1 MRPLCIT
8 LVGVVAARFAAQSLA
23 IGEVNHTSRRIF
35 GQIFIFAK
43 FITFFYVLFMA
54 TVRQLEALRAVIDYG
69 TVTAAA
75 EALGLSQP
83 SVSKAISLLEHS
95 TGLKLFER
103 RRRRL
108 YPTAE
113 AMTLYAEVDKMFLS
127 LTRIVG
133 MSRELKSLTTGQVS
147 IVASPVLG
155 FNMLPDCIG
164 SFREEHPNVNVS
176 LHVHDAGVV
185 VQWIIAQQADV
196 GFGWNSIDHPAVS
209 SQMLCELEAVL
220 AVPPGHPLTK
230 KKVCTPADLEG
241 ETFLSFSRDTRTRH
255 NIDTM
260 LDRYGVSIYSPVEAY
275 MSESLCAMVANGS
288 GISLVN
294 PLSAETLESRGLL
307 TTRRFEPVIDMPL
320 RTLRP
325 RNRPKSMMCDAFVE
339 HTREQLRTKL
349 RESKLPG
356 EMKS

>member
-1 MRPLCIT
+1 
-8 LVGVVAARFAAQSLA
+8 
-23 IGEVNHTSRRIF
+23 
-35 GQIFIFAK
+35 
-43 FITFFYVLFMA
+43 MA

-75 EALGLSQP
+75 DALGLSQP
-83 SVSKAISLLEHS
+83 SVSKSISLLEHS

-113 AMTLYAEVDKMFLS
+113 AMTLYGEVDKMFLS

-155 FNMLPDCIG
+155 FNLLPDCIG
-164 SFREEHPNVNVS
+164 SFRSDHPNANIS

-209 SQMLCELEAVL
+209 SQPLCELEAVL
-220 AVPPGHPLTK
+220 AMPVDHPLTK
-230 KKVCTPADLEG
+230 RKVCKPSDLEN

-260 LDRYGVSIYSPVEAY
+260 LDRYGISVNSPVEAY
-275 MSESLCAMVANGS
+275 MSESLCAMVSYGS

-294 PLSAETLESRGLL
+294 PLSAETLETRGLL
-307 TTRRFEPVIDMPL
+307 ATRRFEPAIIMPL

-325 RNRPKSMMCDAFVE
+325 RNRPKSMMCDRFVE
-339 HTREQLRTKL
+339 HTREQLSRKL
-349 RESKLPG
+349 SANKLPG
-356 EMKS
+356 KMKG